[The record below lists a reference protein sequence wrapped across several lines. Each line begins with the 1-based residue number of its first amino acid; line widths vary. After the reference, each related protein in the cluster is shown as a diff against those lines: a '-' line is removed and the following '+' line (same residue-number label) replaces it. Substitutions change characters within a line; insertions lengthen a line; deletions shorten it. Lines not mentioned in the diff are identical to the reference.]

1 MQFTK
6 RTIVV
11 SRASA
16 VEAEQRVDRYGRLVE
31 TRARAGD
38 LATEAIA
45 LLLVMEQSL
54 LLMRRFLARW
64 KQISSG
70 RLVQAIHAGV
80 KAKRITPADAGP

>member
-1 MQFTK
+1 LHYGQNDRTIPTLPLQADRGAMQFTK

-38 LATEAIA
+38 LQ
-45 LLLVMEQSL
+45 LK
-54 LLMRRFLARW
+54 R
-64 KQISSG
+64 SG
-70 RLVQAIHAGV
+70 YCWS
-80 KAKRITPADAGP
+80 